1 MGYRN
6 RSYID
11 DMVDEFGYD
20 YVIGFCVCSAYNLRS
35 MADNEPDLDKADNM
49 LRKANR
55 FDADK
60 KRLIKERFERGL

>member
-11 DMVDEFGYD
+11 EMVDEFGYD
-20 YVIGFCVCSAYNLRS
+20 YVIGFCVCSAYNLRNI
-35 MADNEPDLDKADNM
+35 AENEPDLDKADNM

-55 FDADK
+55 FEADK